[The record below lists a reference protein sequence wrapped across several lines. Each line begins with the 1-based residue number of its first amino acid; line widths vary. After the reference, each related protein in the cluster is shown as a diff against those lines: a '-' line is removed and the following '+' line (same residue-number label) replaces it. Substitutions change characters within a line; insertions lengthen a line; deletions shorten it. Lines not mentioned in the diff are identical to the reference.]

1 MSSRATTLLER
12 CTLAPSRA
20 LCAMDNTLN
29 TNLARLRS
37 QAHLIRTSIEALIG
51 QARFQAV
58 LRWEEVLFQFNT
70 LQRQMDDLRDEIVA
84 LPILSYFLLAPKRL
98 PTNPDDSARAASR
111 RSRAATDGDAR
122 APRSP
127 DDAEHARAPG
137 HGGGLGRRA
146 RGAGAAHPHGA
157 SRPSR
162 RAPRGDAATR
172 LARRPRSRRTTRSS
186 RTSTRSSSPR
196 TTGGHCRPRRPRPRR
211 PSRGPRTSKT
221 PGGF

>member
-1 MSSRATTLLER
+1 
-12 CTLAPSRA
+12 
-20 LCAMDNTLN
+20 MDNTLN

-111 RSRAATDGDAR
+111 RSRAATNGDAY
-122 APRSP
+122 APP
-127 DDAEHARAPG
+127 Q
-137 HGGGLGRRA
+137 
-146 RGAGAAHPHGA
+146 
-157 SRPSR
+157 SR
-162 RAPRGDAATR
+162 
-172 LARRPRSRRTTRSS
+172 
-186 RTSTRSSSPR
+186 
-196 TTGGHCRPRRPRPRR
+196 
-211 PSRGPRTSKT
+211 
-221 PGGF
+221 